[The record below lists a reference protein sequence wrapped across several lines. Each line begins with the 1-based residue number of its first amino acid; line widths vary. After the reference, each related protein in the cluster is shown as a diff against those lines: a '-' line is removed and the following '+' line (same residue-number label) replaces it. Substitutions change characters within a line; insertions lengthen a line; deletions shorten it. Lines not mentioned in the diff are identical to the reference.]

1 MLSPITLLRPLSML
15 RPLSRADNTLGGD
28 GTALGQL
35 LAGEDNRPTSLWT
48 LVLPG
53 SPLSAMWRDR
63 RAGAG
68 VVMLG
73 LAAVCLICRWQERV
87 TSRPVLE
94 DREWLDAIPA
104 FGAAMSTD
112 DLTRQIHWLRKHN
125 AAHPRAPPATGSG
138 AGAAGGGDG
147 AEAPGAGAGSGDDEG
162 PPWLLRASRVVQ
174 ASASPQPLYLTTPD
188 GAALQPAN
196 AAAVKSMRTVVADAY
211 SDEAH
216 VVAARTAAARARMER
231 KLHAQLA
238 VMAKKIMVKLSEKAD
253 AHLTV
258 GALHHLVQ
266 ALGASEVARH
276 PAHAHMTCTLCIITP
291 CIEGCHTT
299 CTGGALMPT
308 APARLPDRRGGRHAP
323 CRRHRGIFV
332 HSRWAPRVAKDG
344 AARGGGRGAG
354 GGGGVARAGRG
365 VDDAGG
371 QVCVCVCWMD
381 G

>member
-1 MLSPITLLRPLSML
+1 MP
-15 RPLSRADNTLGGD
+15 
-28 GTALGQL
+28 
-35 LAGEDNRPTSLWT
+35 
-48 LVLPG
+48 
-53 SPLSAMWRDR
+53 WRDR

-73 LAAVCLICRWQERV
+73 LAAACLICRWQGRV
-87 TSRPVLE
+87 TSRPVRLE
-94 DREWLDAIPA
+94 DRDWLDAIPA

-125 AAHPRAPPATGSG
+125 AAHPRARPATGSG

-147 AEAPGAGAGSGDDEG
+147 AETPSAAAGSGDDEG

-211 SDEAH
+211 SDEAR

-253 AHLTV
+253 AHLTA
-258 GALHHLVQ
+258 GALRHLVQ
-266 ALGASEVARH
+266 ALGASEVARL
-276 PAHAHMTCTLCIITP
+276 PARAHTHAYIEMLPRASNHVACVRTACMCTDTCTR
-291 CIEGCHTT
+291 
-299 CTGGALMPT
+299 M
-308 APARLPDRRGGRHAP
+308 
-323 CRRHRGIFV
+323 
-332 HSRWAPRVAKDG
+332 
-344 AARGGGRGAG
+344 
-354 GGGGVARAGRG
+354 
-365 VDDAGG
+365 
-371 QVCVCVCWMD
+371 
-381 G
+381 